1 MDELKLREEQVVTPV
16 SVEELTRA
24 LSPAQAASVLGQAIR
39 SGGQFFAT
47 SDGDVVLEGRPGQ
60 STRVIKGIRHEA
72 ARQSVIRQENLQQE
86 KLQQDVEGVDAEPI
100 YAVNLKA

>member
-47 SDGDVVLEGRPGQ
+47 VDGDVVLEGKPGQ
-60 STRVIKGIRHEA
+60 QTQVLKGIRHETMPSEA
-72 ARQSVIRQENLQQE
+72 VRHN
-86 KLQQDVEGVDAEPI
+86 VEGVDAEPI

>member
-16 SVEELTRA
+16 SVEELTRS
-24 LSPAQAASVLGQAIR
+24 LSPSQAAAVLGQAIR

-47 SDGDVVLEGRPGQ
+47 VDGDVVLEGKAGQ
-60 STRVIKGIRHEA
+60 PTQVIKGIRHE
-72 ARQSVIRQENLQQE
+72 V
-86 KLQQDVEGVDAEPI
+86 KGVDAEPI